1 MNWQNVPAIFFEL
14 NIAISFKYECY
25 RLVYSDLSEM
35 KKCRADR
42 DFFRKKEEDAIIS
55 SFIASFFVD
64 L

>member
-1 MNWQNVPAIFFEL
+1 
-14 NIAISFKYECY
+14 
-25 RLVYSDLSEM
+25 M